1 MKYILL
7 DTNIVIDMVID
18 RRNQVTDAVL
28 ESFIKLLDYNEI
40 KLIVPEIVK
49 VETHRHLKEE
59 LNLVG
64 EQIKKVMKNID
75 NLYGIATYKI
85 DGLDIQEYKKHSKEG
100 LNNAYKM
107 YQKNEKKYNSNLVK
121 TIDMVFNHKNSV
133 VIPCDNFL
141 SNAVMKRRIYKRAP
155 FHKEKKES
163 YADGLITETL
173 INLGQYIT
181 LESSDEICFV
191 TGNYS
196 DFCVGKEDRTTL
208 HADIVN
214 DINEVGV
221 PCKVKCINTFGEL
234 IGKELK
240 DNVKTA
246 NLSDEFAKE
255 LQIQYEE
262 EMKQFESYFRD
273 MDRESADLTPMN
285 GYTDKLEDNL
295 ISSDFVSD
303 IVEKFEELN
312 NIYETIENEGYN
324 VIYEELRDMLISTR
338 ASEISGILEE
348 FKNVFDQSSSLPNI
362 GSGLLED
369 FTVEDLTIVFE
380 WLDNQQRLMN
390 AILDIDKLP
399 DNIEYGDT
407 VEIKD
412 SEFNTLKFSLDDLI
426 LFPEE
431 GTSEDIDMRLNTANG
446 EILARGSVSVTYGFI
461 KFDEDGGVGDGL
473 EDHISYS
480 YEDITDALEVVISE
494 WKELVDEQID
504 IACQLKEQF
513 QLD

>member
-1 MKYILL
+1 
-7 DTNIVIDMVID
+7 
-18 RRNQVTDAVL
+18 
-28 ESFIKLLDYNEI
+28 
-40 KLIVPEIVK
+40 
-49 VETHRHLKEE
+49 
-59 LNLVG
+59 
-64 EQIKKVMKNID
+64 
-75 NLYGIATYKI
+75 
-85 DGLDIQEYKKHSKEG
+85 
-100 LNNAYKM
+100 
-107 YQKNEKKYNSNLVK
+107 
-121 TIDMVFNHKNSV
+121 
-133 VIPCDNFL
+133 
-141 SNAVMKRRIYKRAP
+141 
-155 FHKEKKES
+155 
-163 YADGLITETL
+163 
-173 INLGQYIT
+173 
-181 LESSDEICFV
+181 
-191 TGNYS
+191 
-196 DFCVGKEDRTTL
+196 
-208 HADIVN
+208 
-214 DINEVGV
+214 
-221 PCKVKCINTFGEL
+221 
-234 IGKELK
+234 
-240 DNVKTA
+240 
-246 NLSDEFAKE
+246 
-255 LQIQYEE
+255 
-262 EMKQFESYFRD
+262 
-273 MDRESADLTPMN
+273 
-285 GYTDKLEDNL
+285 
-295 ISSDFVSD
+295 
-303 IVEKFEELN
+303 
-312 NIYETIENEGYN
+312 
-324 VIYEELRDMLISTR
+324 MLISTR

-473 EDHISYS
+473 EDDISYS